1 MLKKHKYIY
10 IIIVIIAS
18 LTVKLYFLLFPP
30 FQTQTIM
37 YRNKDNRNLRV
48 EFQMQDM
55 GAFGYN
61 RRTVIVEPGTFFDT
75 TKPIDVRKL
84 DKNEW
89 VLVDEEVNELHI
101 IFP

>member
-1 MLKKHKYIY
+1 MLKKYIY
-10 IIIVIIAS
+10 IIVAIIAL
-18 LTVKLYFLLFPP
+18 LTVKLYLLLSPP

-37 YRNKDNRNLRV
+37 YRNKNNRDLRV

-75 TKPIDVRKL
+75 TKPIDIRTL
-84 DKNEW
+84 DINEW
-89 VLVDEEVNELHI
+89 LLVDEEINELHI